1 MDQADLIALVYA
13 GHPKAREVLVDH
25 CRKVAD
31 FAKSIALRASETADI
46 DISFVEEAALLHD
59 IGMIKTKAPKI
70 YCSGTEPY
78 ICHGVLGAEL
88 LRSVGLDR
96 HALVCERHIGIGLS
110 VHDILSQHL
119 PLPLR
124 EMRPQ
129 NIEEEII
136 AYADLFF
143 SKTKP
148 QKKTPEEVRRSLS
161 KYGEEKVIIF
171 ERWHSQFTSY

>member
-1 MDQADLIALVYA
+1 MKHADLIDLVYSN
-13 GHPKAREVLVDH
+13 HPKARKVLVEH
-25 CRKVAD
+25 CRNVAEL
-31 FAKSIALRASETADI
+31 AKSIALRLRKTTDI

-59 IGMIKTKAPKI
+59 IGMIKTDIPKF
-70 YCSGTEPY
+70 YCGGTEPY
-78 ICHGVLGAEL
+78 IRHGVLGADL

-110 VHDILSQHL
+110 VHDILSQQL
-119 PLPLR
+119 PLPTR
-124 EMRPQ
+124 DMRPQ

-148 QKKTPEEVRRSLS
+148 RKKTPEEIRYSLS
-161 KYGEEKVIIF
+161 KYGEDKLIVF